1 MFLSLDIYKINL
13 NELKLSKAKKNLYHE
28 NSIFYKIFYK
38 NQTYIIDNLIMNM
51 RLIYLKKNNENN
63 KIKILLDNDNN
74 ENISILNKL
83 QNIETYLFKK
93 IIKDT
98 NIKIKYI
105 YEIIIKNN
113 FIYINQKKKDICFDF
128 NNENII
134 NIKLIINGI
143 WKDNNNNYGFSY
155 KFI

>member
-13 NELKLSKAKKNLYHE
+13 NELKLSKAKKNLYYD

-38 NQTYIIDNLIMNM
+38 NQIYIIDNLIMNM
-51 RLIYLKKNNENN
+51 KFIYLKKNNENN
-63 KIKILLDNDNN
+63 KIKIILDNENN

-105 YEIIIKNN
+105 YESILKNN
-113 FIYINQKKKDICFDF
+113 LLYINHKKKGYMF
-128 NNENII
+128 
-134 NIKLIINGI
+134 
-143 WKDNNNNYGFSY
+143 
-155 KFI
+155 

>member
-13 NELKLSKAKKNLYHE
+13 NELKLSKAKKNLYYD

-38 NQTYIIDNLIMNM
+38 NQIYIIDNLIMNM

-105 YEIIIKNN
+105 YESILKNN
-113 FIYINQKKKDICFDF
+113 LLYINHKKKNICFDF

-134 NIKLIINGI
+134 NVKLIINGI
-143 WKDNNNNYGFSY
+143 WKDDNNNYGFSY